1 MGDNKNVMSR
11 NIMRVIIAMIDIIMF
26 SLNSTTATKIVKIRW
41 KRFTDVY
48 VSEQ

>member
-1 MGDNKNVMSR
+1 MGDNHIY
-11 NIMRVIIAMIDIIMF
+11 IMRVVIAMIYIIVI
-26 SLNSTTATKIVKIRW
+26 SLNSTTVTKIVKIRQ

>member
-1 MGDNKNVMSR
+1 
-11 NIMRVIIAMIDIIMF
+11 MRVIIAMIDIIMI

-48 VSEQ
+48 VSEH